1 MANEKIS
8 QLTSGNPAQ
17 SDDLIPIARSGSNYS
32 VTAGSVA
39 DLGGG
44 SPGGSNGQLQG
55 NDNGDF
61 GGVPGSV
68 CDFTNGLLTLAPPEG
83 NSGSATLTII
93 GGALE
98 GDLQDWFIYEGAE
111 PIDYIDQ
118 YGNLYLGTGVG
129 LYAALVDTVA
139 LTLTG
144 ALTDSNGSTG
154 TSGWVL
160 QSTGGA
166 VIWAEGGGGSSD
178 WSSLGNASS
187 DLTLS
192 NASYATTF
200 EQTSDVVWL
209 WKNTTVATSLTTNA
223 SPILQLQYNGW
234 GGSSPA
240 SNSETW
246 SLSAAPASAG
256 ANEPSTLA
264 FSWAGSTTSSN
275 GPYVQVP
282 NLQFPSEHPNI
293 DFDQNGF
300 TLNITQQNG
309 AFPCGAIY
317 GSYNG
322 PFGLTTYPEGLPVTF
337 LSNFVSQTGNS
348 CAAFGNISPLS
359 ATSGTLTGVLIGTGA
374 GPGMDRGY
382 SFVPSGD
389 STTDFYPFVIAPT
402 IDSTGHNWSGASTML
417 LVNPTLT
424 SIGTGS
430 PTVKLLDLQ
439 IGGTSLFAVDTAGNV
454 YANGTIG
461 ATEGPYSAITS
472 IQTVGGIVTVLAD
485 VSDEAL
491 KNHSPYVGGL
501 TEVLSINPIKYTW
514 NEEGQKITK
523 YDKDRTF
530 VGFRAQDVQKAIPEA
545 VTQSKSHPQYLGFDD
560 RPIIAALV
568 NAVKELSAKIDKL
581 ENAQRQ

>member
-166 VIWAEGGGGSSD
+166 VIWAAGGGGGGTVNSGTEYQLAVYPSTGTLVQGD
-178 WSSLGNASS
+178 PLLTDNGTALTYTGSGG
-187 DLTLS
+187 LTLGTQAS
-192 NASYATTF
+192 VNGLLTLQASGGSGEYSTIASYYG
-200 EQTSDVVWL
+200 EGIE
-209 WKNTTVATSLTTNA
+209 LTC
-223 SPILQLQYNGW
+223 S
-234 GGSSPA
+234 
-240 SNSETW
+240 
-246 SLSAAPASAG
+246 
-256 ANEPSTLA
+256 
-264 FSWAGSTTSSN
+264 
-275 GPYVQVP
+275 
-282 NLQFPSEHPNI
+282 
-293 DFDQNGF
+293 
-300 TLNITQQNG
+300 NG
-309 AFPCGAIY
+309 AFSIY
-317 GSYNG
+317 CSSG
-322 PFGLTTYPEGLPVTF
+322 
-337 LSNFVSQTGNS
+337 
-348 CAAFGNISPLS
+348 PLS
-359 ATSGTLTGVLIGTGA
+359 FEDSNGDQLKIQYFLEYLTVTTSGNVFVLKSLGGQIAAIDFSGIYYSGTTPGV
-374 GPGMDRGY
+374 
-382 SFVPSGD
+382 S
-389 STTDFYPFVIAPT
+389 
-402 IDSTGHNWSGASTML
+402 
-417 LVNPTLT
+417 
-424 SIGTGS
+424 
-430 PTVKLLDLQ
+430 
-439 IGGTSLFAVDTAGNV
+439 
-454 YANGTIG
+454 
-461 ATEGPYSAITS
+461 EGPYSAITS